1 MEFGWKHQLVDI
13 SVDAWVTVVSLDDSF
28 EIQNMLSS
36 CLEEYL
42 NPLGYEAGKGWKIGT
57 IPKKPQILM
66 RLGILKSRAIVR
78 KSVMIASYTDA
89 EGYHEVDLEDLKVT
103 PFMVCRSGK
112 HEVHIIY

>member
-1 MEFGWKHQLVDI
+1 MWI
-13 SVDAWVTVVSLDDSF
+13 SVSVWVNVVSLDDSF
-28 EIQNMLSS
+28 EIQGLLQS
-36 CLEEYL
+36 CLTEYL
-42 NPLGYEAGKGWKIGT
+42 NPIGYGHGRGWKIGT

-66 RLGILKSRAIVR
+66 RLGVLKSRAIVK

-89 EGYHEVDLEDLKVT
+89 NGEHEVDLNELNVT